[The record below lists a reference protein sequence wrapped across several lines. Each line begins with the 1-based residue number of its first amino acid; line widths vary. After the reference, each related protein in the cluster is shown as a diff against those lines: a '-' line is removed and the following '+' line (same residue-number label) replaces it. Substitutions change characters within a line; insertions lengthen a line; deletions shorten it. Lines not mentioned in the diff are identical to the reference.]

1 MNISGKI
8 IEVLPVQ
15 SGMGKNGEWK
25 KQSYVIEYNSNSQYP
40 KKMMFT
46 LWGDKISQF
55 NIQKGQQLTVDFDI
69 DCQEYNGRWYN
80 DIRAWRVAAES
91 TDGAQGPSQE
101 NIVPPS
107 AAPIDENT
115 DLPF

>member
-8 IEVLPVQ
+8 IEVLPLQ
-15 SGMGKNGEWK
+15 SGMGRNGEWK
-25 KQSYVIEYNSNSQYP
+25 KQSYVIEYNSSSQYP

-55 NIQKGQQLTVDFDI
+55 DIKKDQQLTVDFDI

-80 DIRAWRVAAES
+80 DIRAWRVTVDNAENS
-91 TDGAQGPSQE
+91 DF
-101 NIVPPS
+101 PPTNLK
-107 AAPIDENT
+107 NT
-115 DLPF
+115 DSVSQDDNVDFPF